1 MHSIRAPGLRAGIL
15 RIPPVIERFPRVIG
29 LTFRSYIQL
38 TLCFYVVEGGGGR
51 RRSERIELEEGQMKK
66 NTTCV

>member
-15 RIPPVIERFPRVIG
+15 RISPVIERFPRVIG

-38 TLCFYVVEGGGGR
+38 TLCFYVVEGGG
-51 RRSERIELEEGQMKK
+51 EEEKRE
-66 NTTCV
+66 N